1 MLINSKILAKKCD
14 EHISYD
20 LENGNIGCG
29 VIEVRQNGELKYN
42 KAFGEVHF
50 SENDTPTNKTVFRL
64 ASMTK
69 PITTVAALILFDRGS
84 LSPNDTVEKF
94 IPEFSSASIGELNE
108 TGNVITLCPA
118 KTKIKVAHLLNHTS
132 GLGCLEI
139 GIKTDNNM
147 SETDKATLESATKY
161 YSTVPLAFEPG
172 SKASYSPTA
181 AFNVLARI
189 IEIVSNKSFD
199 KFLKD
204 EIFDKLGMTDTTFNP
219 TQEQW
224 QRMTY
229 MHNKSGN
236 KSVQHPTTENCVFFD
251 FPVTQ
256 TCGGAGLASTMDDYI
271 KFAQMLLNDGE
282 YNGVRIVSK
291 ESIFKMRTPQVS
303 AKIMPRNNE
312 RWGLG
317 VRVITSPDYKRL
329 PVGAYGW
336 SGAYGSHFFIDP
348 VNKITAIYMKNSRYD
363 GGSGTKTGAQ
373 LEQDIFESLE

>member
-1 MLINSKILAKKCD
+1 MLINSKILADKCD
-14 EHISYD
+14 KHILHD
-20 LENGNIGCG
+20 LENGNVGGGI
-29 VIEVRQNGELKYN
+29 IEVRQNGELKYS
-42 KAFGEVHF
+42 KAFGEVNF
-50 SENDTPTNKTVFRL
+50 EKNDTPTDKTFFRL

-69 PITTVAALILFDRGS
+69 PITTVAALILVDRGVLS
-84 LSPNDTVEKF
+84 LSDTVEKY
-94 IPEFSSASIGELNE
+94 IPELGSISIGKLSEN
-108 TGNVITLCPA
+108 GDIVTLCPA
-118 KTKIKVAHLLNHTS
+118 KTKLTVAHLLSHSS
-132 GLGCLEI
+132 GMGCLEL
-139 GIKTDNNM
+139 GTKTDNNM
-147 SETDKATLESATKY
+147 SATDKATLENAVKY

-189 IEIVSNKSFD
+189 IEIVSGKSFD
-199 KFLKD
+199 EFLKI
-204 EIFDKLGMTDTTFNP
+204 EIFDKLGMTDTTFDP
-219 TQEQW
+219 TEEQW
-224 QRMTY
+224 QRMIY
-229 MHNKSGN
+229 MHNKSDG

-251 FPVTQ
+251 FPNSQ
-256 TCGGAGLASTMDDYI
+256 TCGGAGLASTMSDYR
-271 KFAQMLLNDGE
+271 KFAEMLLNDGE

-303 AKIMPRNNE
+303 AEIMPRNNE

-336 SGAYGSHFFIDP
+336 SGAYGSHFFVDP